1 MKGILNLLW
10 GKTLDEF
17 NKNTMKNSPLSGS
30 KERKPNSLKLSRRTF
45 LKLSALTGA
54 AVGMNQIIGPPIAN
68 PALPLRKNNENVTE
82 EKWIATSCLNCAAR
96 CAIRVKVVNGKAIKI
111 AGNPFSL
118 VSEGKICPRA
128 HIGLQVLYDPGR
140 IHSPLKRTNKEKG
153 KGIDPEWV
161 PLSWDQAFH
170 EVTNR
175 LNSLRDN
182 AQPHKLLLFCG
193 LNTVSCDDMILRFSE
208 VFGTPN
214 LISGE
219 GLDRET
225 EKSGNWMADGHYSLT
240 SYDLDHTKYIL
251 SFCAD
256 LLSSSM
262 PLSRFLR
269 KWGKMRREKPY
280 RPKVVVIDPRYS
292 VTAAKSDEWI
302 PIHPG
307 TDGALAMAI
316 AHVIIRD
323 ELYDKTFIKDWTV
336 GFDSYRNLALRQY
349 SPKDVSKITG
359 IEPGVIQRIAREF
372 AQTKP
377 SIALRGKASLA
388 WPNGSY
394 TSYAIFCLNALVGS
408 IDVPGGII
416 YQENV
421 KYNEMPRWVEDEI
434 AKKGKAK
441 QSLDFHGTDK
451 FPAAKV
457 ATNQIPESLLAD
469 VPYPIEMA
477 IGFNSNFNMSAPG
490 AGRWDA
496 ALKKLPYYVHI
507 SPFISEMALY
517 ADLVLPSTTYLEEWG
532 YDHSSTGAGI
542 AEMRIKQP
550 VVSPRGNARP
560 VIHMIFEISKRMK
573 GEVARS
579 FSALGG
585 DSEGFV
591 QFRTSTLTPW
601 EELLKKGGWI
611 GKEYHYQK
619 YARLFQTPSKKFEF
633 ESGNLRSLLSKTGN
647 IKKERLDFLPHY
659 SGVKF
664 LGEKGKYPLILLPYQ
679 PLLMMGNG
687 SQNYPWAQEIYL
699 PMQGMGWDIVVEINS
714 KTAETFHLK
723 NGQIVWIESS
733 FQRIKGR
740 LKLSEGIHPEVVA
753 IPSGQGHYAYGKWQ
767 KGIGVNSNEIMG
779 VDYDRLSGQASFFN
793 TRVKIYKA

>member
-1 MKGILNLLW
+1 
-10 GKTLDEF
+10 
-17 NKNTMKNSPLSGS
+17 MKNSHISGS
-30 KERKPNSLKLSRRTF
+30 KEKKPNGLKLSRRTF
-45 LKLSALTGA
+45 LKFSVLTGA
-54 AVGMNQIIGPPIAN
+54 AVGMNQIIAQPIAN
-68 PALPLRKNNENVTE
+68 PALPLRKSNENVAE
-82 EKWIATSCLNCAAR
+82 EKWIATSCLNCPAR
-96 CAIRVKVVNGKAIKI
+96 CAIRVRVVNGKAIKI
-111 AGNPFSL
+111 TGNPFSL

-128 HIGLQVLYDPGR
+128 HIGLQVLYDPDR

-153 KGIDPEWV
+153 REIDPKWV
-161 PLSWDQAFH
+161 PIPWDEALHQVAS
-170 EVTNR
+170 R
-175 LNSLRDN
+175 LNEIRDR
-182 AQPHKLLLFCG
+182 AQPHRVLMFSG
-193 LNTVSCDDMILRFSE
+193 LHSVSTVDIISRFAE
-208 VFGTPN
+208 ALGTPN
-214 LISGE
+214 FISGE
-219 GLDRET
+219 GLDLET
-225 EKSGNWMADGHYSLT
+225 EKLGNWMADGHYSLT

-251 SFCAD
+251 SFSAD

-269 KWGKMRREKPY
+269 KWGKIRREKPY

-302 PIHPG
+302 PIYPG
-307 TDGALAMAI
+307 TEGALAMAI
-316 AHVIIRD
+316 AHVVIAED
-323 ELYDKTFIKDWTV
+323 LYDHTFIDRWAK
-336 GFDSYRNLALRQY
+336 GFDAYRKLALEQY
-349 SPKDVSKITG
+349 SPDLVSKTTG
-359 IEPGVIQRIAREF
+359 IPPETIRRIAREF
-372 AQTKP
+372 AQTRP
-377 SIALRGKASLA
+377 GLAIRGKEAIS
-388 WPNGSY
+388 WPHGSY
-394 TSYAIFCLNALVGS
+394 TSYAIFCLNALVGG

-421 KYNEMPRWVEDEI
+421 KYNEMPQLVEDEI

-457 ATNQIPESLLAD
+457 VTNQVPESLLRD
-469 VPYPIEMA
+469 IPYPIEMA
-477 IGFNSNFNMSAPG
+477 IGFSSNFNMSAPG

-507 SPFISEMALY
+507 SPFITEMALY

-532 YDHSSTGAGI
+532 YDHSPAGAGF

-560 VIHMIFEISKRMK
+560 VINTIFEISKRMK
-573 GEVARS
+573 GGVDRS
-579 FSALGG
+579 FSTLEG

-591 QFRTSTLTPW
+591 KFRTSILTPW
-601 EELLKKGGWI
+601 EELLKKGVWI
-611 GKEYHYQK
+611 GKEYNYQK

-633 ESGNLRSLLSKTGN
+633 ESGNLRSLLSKTGDTQ
-647 IKKERLDFLPHY
+647 KGKSDFLPHY
-659 SGVKF
+659 NGVKF
-664 LGEKGKYPLILLPYQ
+664 LGEKEKYPLILLPYQ
-679 PLLMMGNG
+679 PLLMMDSG

-699 PMQGMGWDIVVEINS
+699 PMQGMGWDTVFEINS

-740 LKLSEGIHPEVVA
+740 LKLSEGIHPEVLA
-753 IPSGQGHYAYGKWQ
+753 IPSGQGHYGYGKWQ
-767 KGIGVNSNEIMG
+767 KGIGVNPNEVIG

-793 TRVKIYKA
+793 TRVKVYPA